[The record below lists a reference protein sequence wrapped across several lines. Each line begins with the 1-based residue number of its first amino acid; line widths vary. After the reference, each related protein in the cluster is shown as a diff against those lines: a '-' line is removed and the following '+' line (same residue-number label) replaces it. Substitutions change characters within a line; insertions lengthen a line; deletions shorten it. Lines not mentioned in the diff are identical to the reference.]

1 MRHPRILLIR
11 LRFSVV
17 TGFSSSPQL
26 WRLIK
31 AGKFPAP
38 VKDMAKENVWAEHEI
53 DAYVEAKMAERGA
66 SKAA

>member
-1 MRHPRILLIR
+1 MTTRLKFLTYAGLEPKGIR
-11 LRFSVV
+11 YSK
-17 TGFSSSPQL
+17 PQL